1 MSAITEWR
9 QRQVVDQVREEV
21 ATRMEAAAHVVE
33 VDARGRLLR
42 IQEPEFGR
50 RYRRALA
57 MGRLTSV
64 VKVEGDVVEGLV
76 GITKGEKGSDYGWW
90 IEVGSRAKA
99 AQPWLRPALMNN
111 FKAIIKML
119 CG

>member
-21 ATRMEAAAHVVE
+21 ATGMEAAAGVVE
-33 VDARGRLLR
+33 MDARQRLLR
-42 IQEPEFGR
+42 IVEPAFGR
-50 RYRRALA
+50 AYRKLLAL
-57 MGRLTSV
+57 GKLTSGV
-64 VKVEGDVVEGLV
+64 VVEEDVVEGLV
-76 GITKGEKGSDYGWW
+76 GITKGEKGGDYGWW

-99 AQPWLRPALMNN
+99 AQPWLRPALVNN